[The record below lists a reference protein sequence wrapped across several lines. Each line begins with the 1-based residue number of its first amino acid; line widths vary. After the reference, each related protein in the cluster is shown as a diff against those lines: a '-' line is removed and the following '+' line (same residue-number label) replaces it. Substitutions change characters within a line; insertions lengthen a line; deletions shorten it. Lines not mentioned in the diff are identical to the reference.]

1 MKKAYKTCIF
11 MLSVFLLAAIVAVG
25 QFNAVPTAVA
35 VVVSENNFDS
45 TKIEDDLADV
55 NFASYPKDENGT
67 PQIFEVIEYC
77 YSDNVFR
84 QSNYGLY
91 IYVYNPAQT
100 AFSPQA
106 GVNTVNMATH
116 YNAEG
121 EPDEY
126 ANMSLTYLGKTTGDY
141 NNLFYKF
148 KVTNVSQLLPV
159 VKEYNSAYGERR
171 YDIAGIQLRTLGT
184 GTAHDY
190 AVGGTWHYTGYA
202 KGYGTDETAE
212 STLDCEQTD
221 LETVELEVH
230 GTFYRPEGDD
240 GEDMYT
246 QDQLSS
252 VYFAVPNDI
261 KNRYE
266 RLYSVKA
273 EWYKALTDKIFVTDN
288 KSMYDDLYQYLG
300 TVGGSYGF
308 GRQNV
313 VYPMYYNDFRT
324 ERLGEPWLGGIN
336 ILNYI
341 FYVTGGQS
349 VDDYIVSAEDLEE
362 FILQRSEDCE
372 DKFLGKYD
380 PALFESIDSEKTVVE
395 VTADDEYSLT
405 SRVIG
410 SSWWDELFCNYVTTT
425 YDGIEAI
432 HEVKS
437 GDFIKTGSGEI
448 DAEATC
454 ENLYIDKYDYA
465 AFREFYEESEDAD
478 KTVYLLRYDLT
489 KYTSV
494 NVKLWTRAQDM
505 FGNYYNAAATGNG
518 YVAQVPA
525 YLDFDIISLTYEREG
540 EYYVIPAVSDPID
553 IFSDITP
560 PPNWDPTQP
569 GSSCTDAL
577 MTLLMIVGII
587 LLVVIVIKLIA
598 WIVKRVKGSGKS
610 KASSAVTVHV
620 VTDGKT
626 LAKPKKRYKK
636 K

>member
-25 QFNAVPTAVA
+25 QFNVVPTASAVA
-35 VVVSENNFDS
+35 VADASLNFDN
-45 TKIEDDLADV
+45 TDIEDDLADLDLT
-55 NFASYPKDENGT
+55 AYPKNALGT
-67 PQIFEVIEYC
+67 PQIFEVVEYC

-84 QSNYGLY
+84 QNKYGLY
-91 IYVYNPAQT
+91 VYVYDPAQT
-100 AFSPQA
+100 VFSTKDNA
-106 GVNTVNMATH
+106 INIATH
-116 YNAEG
+116 YNADG

-126 ANMSLTYLGKTTGDY
+126 ANMSLTFLDKTEGEDSD
-141 NNLFYKF
+141 LFYKF
-148 KVTNVSQLLPV
+148 KVTDAAELLPV
-159 VKEYNSAYGERR
+159 LKAYNAAHGERR
-171 YDIAGIQLRTLGT
+171 YDIAGLQLRALGS
-184 GTAHDY
+184 GVAHDY
-190 AVGGTWHYTGYA
+190 TVGGTWHYTGYA
-202 KGYGTDETAE
+202 KGYGADETAE

-252 VYFAVPNDI
+252 VYFAVPNNI

-313 VYPMYYNDFRT
+313 VYPMYHNDFRT
-324 ERLGEPWLGGIN
+324 DKSDVWQGYIH

-341 FYVTGGQS
+341 FYVTSGQS
-349 VDDYIVSAEDLEE
+349 ADDYIVSAEDLEE
-362 FILQRSEDCE
+362 FILQRSENCE

-405 SRVIG
+405 GRVIG

-465 AFREFYEESEDAD
+465 AFREFYEESAETD

-553 IFSDITP
+553 IFSDVTP
-560 PPNWDPTQP
+560 PPNWEPTQP
-569 GSSCTDAL
+569 GSSCADAL

-587 LLVVIVIKLIA
+587 LLLIIVIKLIA

-620 VTDGKT
+620 VADGKT
-626 LAKPKKRYKK
+626 RAKPKKRYKK

>member
-1 MKKAYKTCIF
+1 MKKAYKTCVF

-25 QFNAVPTAVA
+25 QFNVVPTASA
-35 VVVSENNFDS
+35 VVVSDTSLNFDN
-45 TKIEDDLADV
+45 TDIEDDLADLDL
-55 NFASYPKDENGT
+55 AAYPKNALGT
-67 PQIFEVIEYC
+67 PQIFEVVEYC

-84 QSNYGLY
+84 QNKYGLY
-91 IYVYNPAQT
+91 VYVYDPAQT
-100 AFSPQA
+100 VFSTKDNA
-106 GVNTVNMATH
+106 VNIATH
-116 YNAEG
+116 YNADG

-126 ANMSLTYLGKTTGDY
+126 ANMSLTFLDKTEGEDSD
-141 NNLFYKF
+141 LFYKF
-148 KVTNVSQLLPV
+148 KVTDAAELLPV
-159 VKEYNSAYGERR
+159 LKAYNTAHGERR
-171 YDIAGIQLRTLGT
+171 YDIAGLQLRALGS
-184 GTAHDY
+184 GVAHDY
-190 AVGGTWHYTGYA
+190 TVGGTWHYTGYA
-202 KGYGTDETAE
+202 KGYGADETAE
-212 STLDCEQTD
+212 STLSCSQSDM
-221 LETVELEVH
+221 ETVELEVH
-230 GTFYRPEGDD
+230 DTFYRPKGDD
-240 GEDMYT
+240 GEDIYT

-252 VYFAVPNDI
+252 VYFAVPNEL

-266 RLYSVKA
+266 RLYAVKA
-273 EWYKALTDKIFVTDN
+273 EWYKALTDKILVTDN
-288 KSMYDDLYQYLG
+288 KAMYDDLVRYLG
-300 TVGGSYGF
+300 VGGGSYGF

-313 VYPMYYNDFRT
+313 DHPMYYNDFRT
-324 ERLGEPWLGGIN
+324 EITDIYEGYIAA
-336 ILNYI
+336 LNYI
-341 FYVTGGQS
+341 FYVTAGQS
-349 VDDYIVSAEDLEE
+349 ADDYIVSAEDLEE
-362 FILQRSEDCE
+362 FILQRSEGCE
-372 DKFLGKYD
+372 DKFLEKYD

-395 VTADDEYSLT
+395 ITADDEYSLT

-410 SSWWDELFCNYVTTT
+410 PSWWDELLCNYVTTT

-432 HEVKS
+432 HEVTAD
-437 GDFIKTGSGEI
+437 DFVKTGSGEI
-448 DAEATC
+448 DVEATC
-454 ENLYIDKYDYA
+454 RGLYIDRYDYA
-465 AFREFYEESEDAD
+465 DFREFYEESAEAD

-553 IFSDITP
+553 IFSDVTP

-569 GSSCTDAL
+569 GSSCADAL

-620 VTDGKT
+620 VADGKAR
-626 LAKPKKRYKK
+626 AKPKKRYKK